1 MARMAKSFASELG
14 TGENLYDWDRS
25 SGVCAAQ
32 TYSPSAGRWAGGV
45 VSHSH
50 SSLTGTRIL
59 EHSAKVITREYRN
72 TPVASPMAN
81 WLCSRSKTVAYPN
94 TGMRHAT
101 MVAATFRQPN
111 PLMIMYTAKT
121 ASSGSATDR

>member
-1 MARMAKSFASELG
+1 MARMANFFASELG
-14 TGENLYDWDRS
+14 TGENFGGGNRF
-25 SGVCAAQ
+25 SGDCGPQ
-32 TYSPSAGRWAGGV
+32 MYSPSAGRWAGGV

-111 PLMIMYTAKT
+111 PL
-121 ASSGSATDR
+121 